1 MRRVLKWLGVGL
13 GVLLG
18 IACIAAI
25 GMSVAGSTRLK
36 RPRAVEPEAIAIL
49 ADSTA
54 LARGRHL
61 VHSACE
67 GCHGPD
73 LTGMLLVPGGIGT
86 VYSANITGLAAKRT
100 DADLV
105 RAIRHAVAPDGH
117 QLAIMPAYAFVYF
130 SREDLG
136 AVIAHLKTLPR
147 AGADHP
153 APQFSFLGK
162 ILVAAGTLQGFFA
175 AEQIDHH
182 APFPSMPDV
191 GANVAT
197 GEYLS
202 RFCRG
207 CHGMDLHGGRVPD
220 PSAPAA
226 PNLAITK
233 TWSEDQFLDVFLT
246 GRTPEGLSLNPEYMP
261 WKDIAKLSR
270 DELRGLYLYL
280 QTLPD

>member
-1 MRRVLKWLGVGL
+1 MRRVMKWVGVGL
-13 GVLLG
+13 GALFG
-18 IACIAAI
+18 IVCSVAI
-25 GMSVAGSTRLK
+25 GMSVVGGNRLQ
-36 RPRAVEPEAIAIL
+36 RPRAVEPEAIPIP
-49 ADSTA
+49 ADPAA
-54 LARGRHL
+54 LARGRQIANF
-61 VHSACE
+61 ACE

-86 VYSANITGLAAKRT
+86 VYSANITGLSANRT

-105 RAIRHAVAPDGH
+105 RAIRHAVAPDGR

-136 AVIAHLKTLPR
+136 AVIGHLKTLPR
-147 AGADHP
+147 VGADRP
-153 APQFSFLGK
+153 APQFTFLGK
-162 ILVAAGTLQGFFA
+162 ILLAAGTLQGFFA
-175 AEQIDHH
+175 AEQIDHL
-182 APFPSMPDV
+182 APFPAMPEV

-207 CHGMDLHGGRVPD
+207 CHGMDLRGGRVPD
-220 PSAPAA
+220 PSAPPA

-233 TWSEDQFLDVFLT
+233 AWSEAQFLEVFRT
-246 GRTPEGLSLNPEYMP
+246 GRTPGGRSLNPDYMP
-261 WKDIAKLSR
+261 WKDVAKLSR